1 MKKAAASAIDTGTRA
16 VYDGRRQQAD
26 GGAREPHP
34 QGQSAAP
41 LQVAGAPQQA
51 GRHDPADGAPEHP
64 ADRGEASEQ
73 GVLRRRIVA
82 LSAVAP

>member
-16 VYDGRRQQAD
+16 VYEGRRQQAD

-51 GRHDPADGAPEHP
+51 GRHDPADGAPNTP
-64 ADRGEASEQ
+64 PTAVRLANRASY
-73 GVLRRRIVA
+73 GAGSLR
-82 LSAVAP
+82 